1 MLAKFLV
8 NRNYNI
14 IKNDVVSYYEKIC
27 DKTHCIND
35 EIPFD
40 LPSRWN
46 WVRLKSICNKIIDGS
61 HNPPKGSNVST
72 PFIMAS
78 SRNIIFDAISDLENV
93 RYLCK
98 NDYEKEHSR
107 TNLEIG
113 DILLT
118 TVATLGRSCIYN
130 GLPEKL
136 CFQRSVTVISTA
148 IMPQYLKLFFDTP
161 YFQDIIVSG
170 ATGTAQKGFY
180 LNQLEGVLVCVPPL
194 MEQTRI
200 IKNSECIL
208 SKLLCIEKSLS

>member
-1 MLAKFLV
+1 MP
-8 NRNYNI
+8 
-14 IKNDVVSYYEKIC
+14 D
-27 DKTHCIND
+27 
-35 EIPFD
+35 
-40 LPSRWN
+40 RWN
-46 WVRLKSICNKIIDGS
+46 WVRLKAICKKIIDGS
-61 HNPPKGSNVST
+61 HNPPQGSDVST

-78 SRNIIFDAISDLENV
+78 SRNIIFDTVSDLENI
-93 RYLCK
+93 RYLCE

-130 GLPEKL
+130 GFPKKL
-136 CFQRSVTVISTA
+136 CFQRSVTVISTE

-161 YFQDIIVSG
+161 YFQDIIMND

-180 LNQLEGVLVCVPPL
+180 LNQLKSLLVCVPPL
-194 MEQTRI
+194 VEQKRI
-200 IKNSECIL
+200 IKNSERIL